1 MSNPSASF
9 AAIRRLAPYFGP
21 YRPTIKTAAF
31 LLVIQAAIVALGP
44 YLTHLAVDRILRPTP
59 QASMTLWLPAEPSQ
73 ALLTI
78 AGAYA
83 FLLLLTFVLRT
94 FQIRLVSEAS
104 QGVLKDLRRDAFAHP
119 HGMPISMFDRGQ
131 VGKLAT
137 RLTND
142 VESLGELFTAG
153 VVALLSDAAA
163 LYFLAFVLVV
173 LSPALGIAVVLSAA
187 LVFFVVRRSKRLQP
201 DAEAHAA
208 TEQLNAYF
216 EERLNGV
223 ATIQLNTAEQRTQLE
238 FAQLNRDARDAGLRG
253 LRAGSRFASILDL
266 VVIGLGAGLL
276 VLSGTL
282 MANQL
287 LTLGVLVAFVQ
298 CGVMAFKPL
307 QDLSD
312 HYGLALEANRSCERV
327 FELLDGQAAEAEG
340 EGKGSPAK
348 DLAGKVEFRNVWFA
362 YNGEEWVLSDVSFTV
377 KPGEV
382 LAVVGHTGAGK
393 TTLIQLLL
401 RFYDPQRG
409 EILIAGTNIKEWK
422 REDLR
427 RLFGVVLEDPHILAR
442 SIEGNIS
449 MGSGAINLARVE
461 EAARKARFHAVVEQL
476 DGGYAHRLSERGET
490 LSAGQRQLL
499 SFARALARKPKFLL
513 LDEATSNVDSDT
525 EIEIRGALSRLVE
538 GHTSIV
544 IAHRLSTVKR
554 AKRILVLHNGAV
566 REVGSHDDLLSKR
579 GIYWKLYQLQFR
591 DQEMDEL
598 DPFDLQ
604 MRQISGEELPF

>member
-1 MSNPSASF
+1 MNNPTASF
-9 AAIRRLAPYFGP
+9 KALRRLAPYFESH
-21 YRPTIKTAAF
+21 RRTLAAAAI
-31 LLVIQAAIVALGP
+31 LLVGQAAIVALGP
-44 YLTHLAVDRILRPTP
+44 YLTHLAVDRILSPTP
-59 QASMTLWLPAEPSQ
+59 EASMTLWLPAEPAS

-83 FLLLLTFVLRT
+83 FLLLVAFVLRT

-119 HGMPISMFDRGQ
+119 HRMPISMFDRGQ

-142 VESLGELFTAG
+142 VESLGELFSAG
-153 VVALLSDAAA
+153 VVALLGDVAA
-163 LYFLAFVLVV
+163 LWFLALVLIV
-173 LSPALGIAVVLSAA
+173 LSPALGIAAVLVAALLWFVVNRSIQAPSESAA
-187 LVFFVVRRSKRLQP
+187 HTS
-201 DAEAHAA
+201 
-208 TEQLNAYF
+208 TERLNAYF

-223 ATIQLNTAEQRTQLE
+223 ATIQLNTAEERTQLE
-238 FAQLNRDARDAGLRG
+238 FAQLNQDCRDAALGA
-253 LRAGSRFASILDL
+253 LRAESRFTSTLDL
-266 VVIGLGAGLL
+266 AAIVAGAGLL
-276 VLSGTL
+276 VFAGTL

-287 LTLGVLVAFVQ
+287 LTLGALVAFVQ
-298 CGVMAFKPL
+298 CGVLALKPL
-307 QDLSD
+307 HDLSD
-312 HYGLALEANRSCERV
+312 HYGLALDANRSCERV
-327 FELLDGQAAEAEG
+327 FELLDGQAADVESD
-340 EGKGSPAK
+340 GKASPRK
-348 DLAGKVEFRNVWFA
+348 DLAGKIEFRNVWFA
-362 YNGEEWVLSDVSFTV
+362 YRDEEWVLNDVSFTV
-377 KPGEV
+377 EPGEA
-382 LAVVGHTGAGK
+382 LAVVGRTGAGK

-409 EILIAGTNIKEWK
+409 SILVGDTDIKEWK
-422 REDLR
+422 RDDLR

-442 SIEGNIS
+442 SIEGNIA

-461 EAARKARFHAVVEQL
+461 EAARKTRFHSVVERL

-513 LDEATSNVDSDT
+513 LDEATSNVDSET
-525 EIEIRGALSRLVE
+525 ELEIRGALSRILE

-566 REVGSHDDLLSKR
+566 REVGSHDELLGKR
-579 GIYWKLYQLQFR
+579 GVYWKLYQLQFR
-591 DQEMDEL
+591 DQEMEEL

-604 MRQISGEELPF
+604 IRQISGEELPF

>member
-1 MSNPSASF
+1 MSNATASF
-9 AAIRRLAPYFGP
+9 AAIRRLAPYLEP
-21 YRPTIKTAAF
+21 HRRTLTTALV
-31 LLVIQAAIVALGP
+31 LLLGQAAIVALGP
-44 YLTHLAVDRILRPTP
+44 YLTHLAVDRILNPTP
-59 QASMTLWLPAEPSQ
+59 AAAMTLWLPAEPSN

-83 FLLLLTFVLRT
+83 VLLLLAFVLRT
-94 FQIRLVSEAS
+94 FQIGIVSEVS
-104 QGVLKDLRRDAFAHP
+104 QGVMRDLRRDAFAHP

-153 VVALLSDAAA
+153 VVALLSDVAA
-163 LYFLAFVLVV
+163 LYFLAFVLIVM
-173 LSPALGIAVVLSAA
+173 SPALGITVAVVSALLWFA
-187 LVFFVVRRSKRLQP
+187 VKRFRQVQP
-201 DAEAHAA
+201 ESSAHAA

-216 EERLNGV
+216 EERLHGV

-238 FAQLNRDARDAGLRG
+238 FAQLNKDCRDAALGALR
-253 LRAGSRFASILDL
+253 RESRFTSTLDL
-266 VVIGLGAGLL
+266 VALSTGAGLL
-276 VLSGTL
+276 VVAGAL

-287 LTLGVLVAFVQ
+287 LTLGALVAFVQ
-298 CGVMAFKPL
+298 CGVMALKPL

-312 HYGLALEANRSCERV
+312 HYGLALEANRGCERV
-327 FELLDGQAAEAEG
+327 FELLDGQAADAESD
-340 EGKGSPAK
+340 GKKSPGK

-362 YNGEEWVLSDVSFTV
+362 YKDEEWVLSDVSFTAE
-377 KPGEV
+377 PGEL

-409 EILIAGTNIKEWK
+409 SILVGDTDIKEWK
-422 REDLR
+422 RDDLR

-449 MGSGAINLARVE
+449 MGSTAINLGRVE
-461 EAARKARFHAVVEQL
+461 EAARQARFHPVVEQL
-476 DGGYAHRLSERGET
+476 ENGYSHRLSEGGDT

-499 SFARALARKPKFLL
+499 SFARALARKPRLLL
-513 LDEATSNVDSDT
+513 LDEATSNVDTDT
-525 EIEIRGALSRLVE
+525 ELEIRGALSRIVQ

-554 AKRILVLHNGAV
+554 AKRIVVMHNGAV
-566 REVGSHDDLLSKR
+566 REVGSHDELLNKR
-579 GIYWKLYQLQFR
+579 GVYWKLYQLQFR
-591 DQEMDEL
+591 EQEMEEL